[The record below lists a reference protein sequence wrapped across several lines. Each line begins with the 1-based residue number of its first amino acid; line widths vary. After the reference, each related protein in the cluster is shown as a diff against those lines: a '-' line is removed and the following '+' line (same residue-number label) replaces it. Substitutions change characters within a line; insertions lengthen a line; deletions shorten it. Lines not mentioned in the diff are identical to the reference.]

1 MSDQAQEKQKTPT
14 KPRRG
19 GIGNI
24 DAAVFGSPDNGTS
37 ERSEVQT
44 VSSPAIQIAGSSDTQ
59 NAKSS
64 KGKKSKHPDWKQQT
78 IYLPDEMIVWLKVQA
93 AQRHQEISEVVHD
106 LIQAGRK

>member
-1 MSDQAQEKQKTPT
+1 MARKDKDIPNPFAT
-14 KPRRG
+14 
-19 GIGNI
+19 
-24 DAAVFGSPDNGTS
+24 FGSVDNGTS
-37 ERSEVQT
+37 ERSDVQT
-44 VSSPAIQIAGSSDTQ
+44 VSSPEVQNAGSSDLQ

-106 LIQAGRK
+106 ILQGSRGKI